1 MRSADET
8 RRAPWGGDRPRR
20 PSAGVGPTAADGSR
34 ASAGAASVFVSYARE
49 DVVFARRLHDA
60 LTAQGRQV
68 WADWHGIPPGAD
80 WDEEVARGIE
90 AADAFV
96 FVLGPDSVE
105 SVECGRELGRAVE
118 HAKRLFPLLHRD
130 VEPDAVPPALRPV
143 QWIDVREDDEFEPA
157 LATLAEGLDTDL
169 EWVRGHTRVLQR
181 ALEWDAS
188 GRDRAYLL
196 RGRDLAAS
204 EVWLAE
210 QTPDRQPTE
219 LQARYIHASRVAA
232 TRRQRVTVGAV
243 LVALAVAVALSIL
256 SLIQSQ
262 EAVKQAKVAQ
272 ARELATAAVS
282 QFSTDPQL
290 GLLLATE
297 ATEKRPQ
304 LPQVVDILRE
314 ALFRFP
320 LRRRLEGQEHV
331 LDLNPEFSD
340 DGGLAL
346 AASDAQAVVWSVET
360 GKIVARLGA
369 PGRTVAA
376 AALTP
381 DGRHVITAESDGDAR
396 IWDLRSRR
404 AVGRLRG
411 GVHGIG
417 TTSFTTDGSR
427 ALTLGQR
434 GTSVWNVTTGARL
447 ALLRPRAGSALAETA
462 AFTPNGRHVLTVHGD
477 GTVREWNVATGRT
490 IAAFRSPTDY
500 VEAARFSRN
509 RRSVLLTRSDLGQ
522 AWLWNFRD
530 DRTTILRDGRN
541 FSPAWFSD
549 DLALRAEIGGLGVRV
564 IDQQR
569 GETVADLP
577 ADSVEQAA
585 FSSDGRMLL
594 TASVD
599 GVLVWNVRGED
610 IVASLRPAARP
621 TGASLGR
628 TGRMLTVG
636 GGRAQVWPEAS
647 APAVELD
654 APEPVV
660 AGTFDRA
667 GDRVVATDSGGTAYV
682 FDAASGDLLA
692 RLDGKSR
699 LSAATFASDG
709 DVVTVDTR
717 GLVRRWD
724 PTGDRV
730 VSESHV
736 PGGRS
741 TATSVS
747 ADGSLVVTTPL
758 RRGPVVRRVADG
770 APAGWFAFRGGTF
783 VSDQTGDGAVYLGA
797 FTPDLRLL
805 QAVSGD
811 HRAPAARVWDTRTGE
826 TVAQLA
832 GSTETQPAAAFSPDG
847 RLVVASHVGDG
858 NVAVRVW
865 AVSTGR
871 PLATLDGDPVALA
884 FSSDGSEIVAAERD
898 GTARVYTCSV
908 CRSADELIALSRRR
922 ATRALTPQERQTYL
936 HETAG

>member
-1 MRSADET
+1 
-8 RRAPWGGDRPRR
+8 
-20 PSAGVGPTAADGSR
+20 
-34 ASAGAASVFVSYARE
+34 
-49 DVVFARRLHDA
+49 
-60 LTAQGRQV
+60 
-68 WADWHGIPPGAD
+68 
-80 WDEEVARGIE
+80 
-90 AADAFV
+90 
-96 FVLGPDSVE
+96 
-105 SVECGRELGRAVE
+105 
-118 HAKRLFPLLHRD
+118 
-130 VEPDAVPPALRPV
+130 
-143 QWIDVREDDEFEPA
+143 
-157 LATLAEGLDTDL
+157 
-169 EWVRGHTRVLQR
+169 
-181 ALEWDAS
+181 
-188 GRDRAYLL
+188 
-196 RGRDLAAS
+196 
-204 EVWLAE
+204 
-210 QTPDRQPTE
+210 
-219 LQARYIHASRVAA
+219 
-232 TRRQRVTVGAV
+232 
-243 LVALAVAVALSIL
+243 
-256 SLIQSQ
+256 
-262 EAVKQAKVAQ
+262 
-272 ARELATAAVS
+272 
-282 QFSTDPQL
+282 
-290 GLLLATE
+290 
-297 ATEKRPQ
+297 
-304 LPQVVDILRE
+304 
-314 ALFRFP
+314 
-320 LRRRLEGQEHV
+320 
-331 LDLNPEFSD
+331 
-340 DGGLAL
+340 
-346 AASDAQAVVWSVET
+346 
-360 GKIVARLGA
+360 
-369 PGRTVAA
+369 
-376 AALTP
+376 
-381 DGRHVITAESDGDAR
+381 
-396 IWDLRSRR
+396 
-404 AVGRLRG
+404 
-411 GVHGIG
+411 VHGIG

-660 AGTFDRA
+660 AGTFD
-667 GDRVVATDSGGTAYV
+667 
-682 FDAASGDLLA
+682 
-692 RLDGKSR
+692 
-699 LSAATFASDG
+699 
-709 DVVTVDTR
+709 
-717 GLVRRWD
+717 
-724 PTGDRV
+724 TGDRV

-871 PLATLDGDPVALA
+871 PAGRRPGRARLQLRR
-884 FSSDGSEIVAAERD
+884 IRD
-898 GTARVYTCSV
+898 R
-908 CRSADELIALSRRR
+908 RRR
-922 ATRALTPQERQTYL
+922 AGRHRTGLHVLRLPVRRRADRPQQTPGDTRPHA
-936 HETAG
+936 AGAPDVPARDGRMTSSGVARGPCGSGRVPDLSCWSS